1 MDSFGSL
8 LIFLVLV
15 ALVRP
20 NKRYDGQVMLAWC
33 FLYPLLRF
41 SDEFFRGDTER
52 GVYTSLHISVGQ
64 FTSMAIAMAAL
75 VMLFLLR
82 RKAGGDRL
90 GSGPGVI
97 EWGRGRPQELP
108 ERQG

>member
-1 MDSFGSL
+1 
-8 LIFLVLV
+8 VTV
-15 ALVRP
+15 VRP

-64 FTSMAIAMAAL
+64 FTSMGIALAAL

-82 RKAGGDRL
+82 RKAGADAL
-90 GSGPGVI
+90 DPA
-97 EWGRGRPQELP
+97 PA
-108 ERQG
+108 

>member
-8 LIFLVLV
+8 LIFLILV
-15 ALVRP
+15 TLVKP

-52 GVYTSLHISVGQ
+52 GVYTSLHISAGQ
-64 FTSMAIAMAAL
+64 FTSMAIALAAL
-75 VMLFLLR
+75 VMLILLR
-82 RKAGGDRL
+82 RKAGTERL
-90 GSGPGVI
+90 DPA
-97 EWGRGRPQELP
+97 PA
-108 ERQG
+108 